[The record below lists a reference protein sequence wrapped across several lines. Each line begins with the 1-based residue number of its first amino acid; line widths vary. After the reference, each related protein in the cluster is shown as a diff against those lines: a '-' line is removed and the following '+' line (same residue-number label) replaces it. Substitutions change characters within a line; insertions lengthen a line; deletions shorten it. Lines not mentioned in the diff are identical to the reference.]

1 MCERRHFQGL
11 LPAPVSTELLSSGC
25 RMFEMLS
32 AACLANIWPVRGTA
46 AVWHIKRAWRRHK
59 VCHQHCQFQKTN
71 GMSIRDTE
79 EGKEKRST
87 ECLVLLT
94 RSGRVTYNAYVT
106 IAESGRGKPL
116 GANTLIVIIE
126 SSLREN
132 VQMHGGVKGS
142 ARMPG
147 PSPIRHPAPP
157 PPPS

>member
-1 MCERRHFQGL
+1 MARTRNSRSVAYKARMEKPQSAS
-11 LPAPVSTELLSSGC
+11 PALSIP
-25 RMFEMLS
+25 EDE
-32 AACLANIWPVRGTA
+32 WYVHT
-46 AVWHIKRAWRRHK
+46 
-59 VCHQHCQFQKTN
+59 
-71 GMSIRDTE
+71 DTE
-79 EGKEKRST
+79 EGEEKRST

-126 SSLREN
+126 SFLRAN
-132 VQMHGGVKGS
+132 IRMHGGVKGS

-157 PPPS
+157 S